1 VSRCSQ
7 AYMPHTKKD
16 VKGFWLESLA
26 ERVWSGVQKRHLV
39 KGVFERNNKIFE
51 ISEGVEEQDGAPVD
65 PQVVWVR
72 EDLVGRIQQVMLD
85 CRSNPPSASWW
96 LPSRARFWFLAN
108 RM

>member
-1 VSRCSQ
+1 MRYSKWQSIGSRGRRELRVSRCSQ

-65 PQVVWVR
+65 P
-72 EDLVGRIQQVMLD
+72 
-85 CRSNPPSASWW
+85 
-96 LPSRARFWFLAN
+96 
-108 RM
+108 